1 MGVLAVGAGAIALI
15 AVVGFALVA
24 LVVIVVGP
32 SRRVRAE
39 PPLDPEVE
47 AALLLGED
55 PDEVALEASPD
66 TDTDTYADVD
76 APEGEDAAAEY
87 WPADG
92 EQA

>member
-15 AVVGFALVA
+15 AVVGFALIA

-66 TDTDTYADVD
+66 TGAYAADEQ
-76 APEGEDAAAEY
+76 EGGDAAAEY
-87 WPADG
+87 WPADD